1 MPVCVE
7 CLNTKSQQ
15 EYEKVVCVQCGKKT
29 DKYREVNTTYRL
41 IDLLLL
47 KEGVFRHYL
56 INKRT
61 SMVELFILVL
71 LHSLTFLI
79 TQISQIEIKLLIIKG
94 NPSYSIDMC
103 YTDAYVQ
110 ASLFILYT
118 AGLVLLFKQLDV
130 LLVVRAVLFSSFPN
144 IFKILL
150 VLWEYSQPQY
160 YIILDLINSYSNIVA
175 LSTLTNDF
183 RISLSTIFLLK
194 LICMLIV
201 VIIKNK

>member
-118 AGLVLLFKQLDV
+118 AGLILLFKQLDV

-183 RISLSTIFLLK
+183 RISLSTILLLK

>member
-118 AGLVLLFKQLDV
+118 AGLVLLFKQLNV

-183 RISLSTIFLLK
+183 RISLSTILLLK